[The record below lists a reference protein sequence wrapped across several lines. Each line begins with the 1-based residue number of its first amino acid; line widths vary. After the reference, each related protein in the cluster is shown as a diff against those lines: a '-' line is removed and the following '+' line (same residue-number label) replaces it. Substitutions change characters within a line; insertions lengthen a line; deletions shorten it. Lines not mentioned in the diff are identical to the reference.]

1 MNRLRTGLLLCVLLA
16 SAPGCF
22 LKFWGKGDQAGDSEE
37 KVKVFDIYGTVQ
49 SVTRT
54 SLVIQSKKGGPM
66 EFAFV
71 DSSIKG
77 SEFDTG
83 AYVHVFFK
91 QVEGRN
97 EITMVVEKIE

>member
-1 MNRLRTGLLLCVLLA
+1 MNRLPIGLLLLA
-16 SAPGCF
+16 TLALTPGCF
-22 LKFWGKGDQAGDSEE
+22 LKFWGKGDPEVGEVKA
-37 KVKVFDIYGTVQ
+37 KVHDIYGTVQ
-49 SVTRT
+49 SVSRT
-54 SLVIQSKKGGPM
+54 VLVIESKKGGPM

-77 SEFDTG
+77 SEFDEG

-91 QVEGRN
+91 LVEGRN